1 MAATF
6 FVLFFQISDIWYL
19 EILGI
24 SNKVAL
30 NIFFLLLLNNFTS
43 NKVNVKMY
51 KILI

>member
-6 FVLFFQISDIWYL
+6 FVLSIQISDIWYL

-30 NIFFLLLLNNFTS
+30 NIVFFF
-43 NKVNVKMY
+43 Y
-51 KILI
+51 